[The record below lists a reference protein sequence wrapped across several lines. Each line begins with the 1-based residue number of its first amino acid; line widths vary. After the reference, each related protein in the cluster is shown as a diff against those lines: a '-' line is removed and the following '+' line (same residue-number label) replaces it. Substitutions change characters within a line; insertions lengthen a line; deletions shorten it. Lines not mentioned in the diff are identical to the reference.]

1 MAMEPTKDQ
10 LEVLTILDKEL
21 ASPILVRAR
30 GNLVWSLEDG
40 TRISGKIVK
49 ELEEFGWVDFL
60 SKTPD
65 RDPAE
70 RWIYVEV
77 TRLGRAALSPPAN
90 PPIEIVREAV
100 EAVPAA
106 NARRLLEKVREE
118 IPGIPFGKVVTLAE
132 KLVTNGLIQAHGAGE
147 VRRYYPFRE
156 IKAED
161 LAAGAGFEVVVTE
174 DGEFR
179 VTMFYDWTRHD
190 DEFYPYDGQGIGATF
205 SQAATM
211 AIQDAE
217 GELELE
223 AEE

>member
-1 MAMEPTKDQ
+1 MAKELTKGQ
-10 LEVLTILDKEL
+10 LEVLTIL
-21 ASPILVRAR
+21 ARFPAPVLVRAR
-30 GNLVWSLEDG
+30 GNLVWSTEDG
-40 TRISGKIVK
+40 TRISGRCVK

-65 RDPAE
+65 KDPAE

-77 TRLGRAALSPPAN
+77 TNMGRAAIPPPV

-118 IPGIPFGKVVTLAE
+118 IPGITLEVVEGLAT
-132 KLVTNGLIQAHGAGE
+132 KLVLNGIIQAHGDGE
-147 VRRYYPFRE
+147 GRRYYPFRE
-156 IKAED
+156 VKAED
-161 LAAGAGFEVVVTE
+161 LDPGTGFDVLV
-174 DGEFR
+174 
-179 VTMFYDWTRHD
+179 HA
-190 DEFYPYDGQGIGATF
+190 DGQFSVRVYYRWDRRGDGFNGAGIGATF

-217 GELELE
+217 GDLELE
-223 AEE
+223 EDPG